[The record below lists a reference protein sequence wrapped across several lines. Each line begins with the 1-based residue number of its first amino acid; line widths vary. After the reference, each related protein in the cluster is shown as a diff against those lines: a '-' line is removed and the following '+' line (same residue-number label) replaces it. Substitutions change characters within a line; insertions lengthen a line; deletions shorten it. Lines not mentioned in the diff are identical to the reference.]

1 MMLNVDGADLFK
13 SVSLRCDGT
22 TSESALMVMLRQRKL
37 SFLSGQLCGFIVEL
51 TKVRG
56 DQRRQLIRSKKPR
69 DKRWYGGGGRQG
81 LMGRGEQI
89 NYKRSLKKRV
99 RDKDKGS
106 DDSDEDYVVE
116 NEENVSDDDSED
128 CQVSLDGYPLE
139 ESFDSFAEE
148 EEEGEGEEEEEFRKP
163 VRSKKISS
171 GKGKIEGK
179 ASRKRKRVFHD
190 DDDDDDDDDEYV
202 NDGGDEEDEE
212 FTPDEEDDDC
222 LDEDDELTAEGKNR
236 NVKVVKRRVPKR
248 GSGRV
253 TKRRR
258 SRVTKKPLEK
268 KGRNKRRLKKKERC
282 EHEDEDDGDFLADS
296 PVRREKSKKTSGV
309 RKRKFS
315 VNSDSDLVS
324 NGSSD
329 DEYTLSG
336 EEREQVREDSQLY
349 GKLKTSLRS
358 SSVWKKTQENGDLC
372 QQTIPV
378 GRKGKEK
385 VKEVKSELG
394 KQVCGICLSEE
405 DKRRLRGTLDCC
417 SHYFCFTCIMEWS
430 KVESRCPLCKQRFS
444 TIAKSGRSA
453 MGVDLRNMVIEVPK
467 RDQVYQP
474 TEEEIRSYIDPYENV
489 ICKEC
494 HEGGDDGL
502 MLLCD
507 LCDSSAH
514 TYCVGLGRQVPEG
527 NWYCDDCRPVALG
540 STSSQAQDPLHDQ
553 WNSSNNIFN
562 RPSPIMNLEGGLDPN
577 LESSPRLTIP
587 QVFGSLSSP
596 RFLTGDSHVA
606 SPVSVAGASTVSG
619 RRHLHRHIRILLSN
633 RNPSA
638 NMNPVANRID
648 AISAASLRGD
658 FLNSIIDPVRETA
671 LQNSRTQETGTSE
684 QTPKE
689 ERLQATEHP
698 SSSFQNRDSCYQTP
712 NQLTRQTV
720 QDSTITTADRSV
732 NLTLWPELMGIN
744 SIPGFEQLHQCRS
757 RSSTEPDGPLSSYQV
772 REQSQFYDVKEQ
784 LQSMVKN
791 HLGSLS
797 RDIELDHDTLKDIA
811 RSSTHTILAA
821 CGLEHKRSEVHTVPL
836 PSTCT
841 HIDRVVAGQTSVM
854 RGCCSSC
861 FDSFVRDV
869 VKRIMDTR
877 PRQWL
882 TLGL

>member
-1 MMLNVDGADLFK
+1 
-13 SVSLRCDGT
+13 
-22 TSESALMVMLRQRKL
+22 
-37 SFLSGQLCGFIVEL
+37 
-51 TKVRG
+51 
-56 DQRRQLIRSKKPR
+56 
-69 DKRWYGGGGRQG
+69 
-81 LMGRGEQI
+81 MGRGEQI
-89 NYKRSLKKRV
+89 NYKRNLKKRV
-99 RDKDKGS
+99 RYKDKGS

-116 NEENVSDDDSED
+116 NEENLSDDDSED
-128 CQVSLDGYPLE
+128 CQVSLDGYASE
-139 ESFDSFAEE
+139 ESFDSFVEE
-148 EEEGEGEEEEEFRKP
+148 EEGGEGEEEEEFRKP
-163 VRSKKISS
+163 VRSKKKRSS
-171 GKGKIEGK
+171 LGKGKIEGK
-179 ASRKRKRVFHD
+179 ASRKRKRVSHEEEEEE
-190 DDDDDDDDDEYV
+190 DDDEEYV
-202 NDGGDEEDEE
+202 NGDGDEDDEE
-212 FTPDEEDDDC
+212 FTLDEEDDDC
-222 LDEDDELTAEGKNR
+222 LDEDDELTAGRKNR
-236 NVKVVKRRVPKR
+236 NVKVVKRRVSKR
-248 GSGRV
+248 GSGRA

-258 SRVTKKPLEK
+258 KSRVMKKPLEK
-268 KGRNKRRLKKKERC
+268 KGVNKRRLKKKERC
-282 EHEDEDDGDFLADS
+282 EYEDEDDGDFFADS
-296 PVRREKSKKTSGV
+296 PVAREKSKKTSGV

-315 VNSDSDLVS
+315 VNSDSDFVS

-329 DEYTLSG
+329 YEYTLSE
-336 EEREQVREDSQLY
+336 EEREQVREASHLY
-349 GKLKTSLRS
+349 GELKTSLRS
-358 SSVWKKTQENGDLC
+358 SSVGKRIQENGDLC
-372 QQTIPV
+372 QQTKPV

-444 TIAKSGRSA
+444 TIAKNGRSA
-453 MGVDLRNMVIEVPK
+453 MGVDLRNMVIQVPM

-540 STSSQAQDPLHDQ
+540 STSSQAQDPLPDQ
-553 WNSSNNIFN
+553 WNSSNNILN
-562 RPSPIMNLEGGLDPN
+562 RPSPILNLDEGLDPN
-577 LESSPRLTIP
+577 LESAPRLTIP
-587 QVFGSLSSP
+587 QVSGSLSSP
-596 RFLTGDSHVA
+596 RFLTGDIHGA
-606 SPVSVAGASTVSG
+606 SPVSVAGASTLSG

-648 AISAASLRGD
+648 AISAASLHSD
-658 FLNSIIDPVRETA
+658 FLNSQIDPVRETA
-671 LQNSRTQETGTSE
+671 LQNLRTQEIGTSE
-684 QTPKE
+684 QTPNK
-689 ERLQATEHP
+689 ERLQADGHP
-698 SSSFQNRDSCYQTP
+698 SSSFQNRDSYYPTP
-712 NQLTRQTV
+712 NQSRRQTV
-720 QDSTITTADRSV
+720 QDPTITTADRPV
-732 NLTLWPELMGIN
+732 NLTLWPDLMGIN
-744 SIPGFEQLHQCRS
+744 SIPGFEQSHQFRG
-757 RSSTEPDGPLSSYQV
+757 RSSTEPDGTPSSYQV

-797 RDIELDHDTLKDIA
+797 QDIELDHDTFKDIA

-841 HIDRVVAGQTSVM
+841 HIDRVDAGQTSVM

-861 FDSFVRDV
+861 FDSFVRNV

>member
-1 MMLNVDGADLFK
+1 
-13 SVSLRCDGT
+13 
-22 TSESALMVMLRQRKL
+22 
-37 SFLSGQLCGFIVEL
+37 
-51 TKVRG
+51 
-56 DQRRQLIRSKKPR
+56 
-69 DKRWYGGGGRQG
+69 
-81 LMGRGEQI
+81 MGRGEQI
-89 NYKRSLKKRV
+89 NYKRSLNKRA

-128 CQVSLDGYPLE
+128 CQVSLDGYPSE
-139 ESFDSFAEE
+139 ESFDGFAEE
-148 EEEGEGEEEEEFRKP
+148 EEEGEGEEEEEEEFRKP
-163 VRSKKISS
+163 VRSKKRISS

-179 ASRKRKRVFHD
+179 ASRKRKRAFH

-202 NDGGDEEDEE
+202 NDDGDEEDEE

-222 LDEDDELTAEGKNR
+222 LDEDDELTVESKNR

-253 TKRRR
+253 MKRRN
-258 SRVTKKPLEK
+258 SRVRKKPLEK

-282 EHEDEDDGDFLADS
+282 EHEDEDEDEDDGEFLADS
-296 PVRREKSKKTSGV
+296 PVRREKSKKSSGV
-309 RKRKFS
+309 RKRKFF

-329 DEYTLSG
+329 DEYTVSG
-336 EEREQVREDSQLY
+336 EEREQMREASQLY
-349 GKLKTSLRS
+349 GKLRTSLR

-372 QQTIPV
+372 QQTKPV

-514 TYCVGLGRQVPEG
+514 TYCVGLGQQVPEG

-562 RPSPIMNLEGGLDPN
+562 RPPPVLNLEGGLDPN
-577 LESSPRLTIP
+577 LESSPRL
-587 QVFGSLSSP
+587 VFGNLSSP
-596 RFLTGDSHVA
+596 RFLAGDSHVV

-648 AISAASLRGD
+648 AISAASLRSD
-658 FLNSIIDPVRETA
+658 FLNSQIDPVRETA
-671 LQNSRTQETGTSE
+671 LQNPRTQETGTSE

-689 ERLQATEHP
+689 ERLQANDHP
-698 SSSFQNRDSCYQTP
+698 SSSFQNRDSFYQTP
-712 NQLTRQTV
+712 NQLRRQTV
-720 QDSTITTADRSV
+720 QDSTITTADRPA

-744 SIPGFEQLHQCRS
+744 SIPGFEQPHQFRS
-757 RSSTEPDGPLSSYQV
+757 RSSTEPDGNLSSYQV

-841 HIDRVVAGQTSVM
+841 HTDRVVAGQTSVM

-869 VKRIMDTR
+869 VKTIMDTR